1 MDKGTAT
8 GWEQLLARTL
18 PLEPSAHASA
28 NERPDASTSAAV
40 GHRPGYVSARR
51 SPVFVNSQ
59 HSGLTAMIDL
69 TGRPAT
75 LPQSPVDADLPLPP
89 EPSDRQGP
97 ETLRTRALAWL
108 PVLTLVVVLTTQA
121 MLSLRLITSFTAFND
136 EALYIGAGRL
146 EWLHWLHGTP
156 IPLYQT
162 FFSGAP
168 ALYPALGSLANGV
181 GGLTGA
187 RLLSLGFMLG
197 ATLLLWSTARRL
209 YDWPTASLAAGI
221 WAVLGPTQHL
231 GAYATYDAMAVFLV
245 ALSAWFAT
253 GRRDK
258 DDATGWILAAAA
270 TLAVANATKYASTI
284 FDPVVICLAV
294 VSAWPRPGGKIALR
308 RGTLL
313 TASLIG
319 LLALLI
325 RLGGPLYL
333 RGIEQTTL
341 ERSSNASS
349 MLTVLDQSWHWI
361 GAVALLAAVGAVL
374 SWRGPNRVLN
384 VLLAGAV
391 LLVPAEQAR
400 IHTVTSLNKHVD
412 FGAWFAAIVAGYAI
426 RMIATL
432 PRQTYLK
439 IGAVCGCVLGLFAES
454 KASIVQAQQMTYGYW
469 PNEARLVDAL
479 RPLTARGGTFL
490 AEGQYIP
497 EFYLRTTRWQDWS
510 NTRSVILPGGKT
522 INVPVNGTGDPAVYK
537 SLISAHY
544 FSVVLLTFTD
554 TTTLDDDIAAD
565 LAHTSGYRVAATIP
579 FGPTRRGNYTIWVY
593 QPGSGRSVS

>member
-1 MDKGTAT
+1 MDNGTAT
-8 GWEQLLARTL
+8 GWEQLLTRTL
-18 PLEPSAHASA
+18 PPEQSPRRPAD
-28 NERPDASTSAAV
+28 ERN
-40 GHRPGYVSARR
+40 SARSADFAR
-51 SPVFVNSQ
+51 SQ
-59 HSGLTAMIDL
+59 QTGLTAMIDL
-69 TGRPAT
+69 ASAPAILPPPPAGADPPLPSEPSARPAPDT
-75 LPQSPVDADLPLPP
+75 LK
-89 EPSDRQGP
+89 
-97 ETLRTRALAWL
+97 TRALAWL
-108 PVLTLVVVLTTQA
+108 PVLTLVVILTTQA
-121 MLSLRLITSFTAFND
+121 MLSARLITSFTAFND

-156 IPLYQT
+156 SPLYQT

-168 ALYPALGSLANGV
+168 VLYPALGALASGI
-181 GGLTGA
+181 GGLTAA

-197 ATLLLWSTARRL
+197 ATVLLWSTTRRL

-231 GAYATYDAMAVFLV
+231 GAYATYDAMALFLV
-245 ALSAWFAT
+245 ALAAWFAT

-258 DDATGWILAAAA
+258 EDATGWILSAAV
-270 TLAVANATKYASTI
+270 TLAVANATKYASAI
-284 FDPVVICLAV
+284 FDPVVIALAV
-294 VSAWPRPGGKIALR
+294 VSAWPKPGGKIALR

-313 TASLIG
+313 AASLIA

-341 ERSSNASS
+341 ERSSNTSPIL
-349 MLTVLDQSWHWI
+349 MVIDQSWHWI
-361 GAVALLAAVGAVL
+361 GVTAVL
-374 SWRGPNRVLN
+374 AGIAVIVSWRGSQRMLTI
-384 VLLAGAV
+384 LLATAV

-412 FGAWFAAIVAGYAI
+412 FGAWFAAMAAGYAI
-426 RMIATL
+426 RVIVTRPPQM
-432 PRQTYLK
+432 YLR
-439 IGAVCGCVLGLFAES
+439 IGAICACVLGLFAQS
-454 KASIVQAQQMTYGYW
+454 KAGVLQARQMTYGYW
-469 PNEARLVDAL
+469 PNEARLVAVL
-479 RPLTARGGTFL
+479 RPLTSRGGMFL

-510 NTRSVILPGGKT
+510 NTRSVILPGGKS
-522 INVPVNGTGDPAVYK
+522 INVPVNGIGDPAVYK

-554 TTTLDDDIAAD
+554 TVALDNDIATD
-565 LAHTSGYRVAATIP
+565 LARTSGYRIAATIP

-593 QPGSGRSVS
+593 QPGTGRSVS

>member
-1 MDKGTAT
+1 MDNGTAT
-8 GWEQLLARTL
+8 GWEQLPTRTL
-18 PLEPSAHASA
+18 PPEQSSNASPDKRGTATFVRLQHA
-28 NERPDASTSAAV
+28 
-40 GHRPGYVSARR
+40 
-51 SPVFVNSQ
+51 
-59 HSGLTAMIDL
+59 GLTAMIDIAKPPPSL
-69 TGRPAT
+69 SHSPADVDPPLLSEPIDRPA
-75 LPQSPVDADLPLPP
+75 
-89 EPSDRQGP
+89 P
-97 ETLRTRALAWL
+97 ETLKTRALAWL
-108 PVLTLVVVLTTQA
+108 PVLTLVVILTTQA
-121 MLSLRLITSFTAFND
+121 MLSARLITSFTAFND

-156 IPLYQT
+156 GPLYQT

-168 ALYPALGSLANGV
+168 VLYPALGALANGV
-181 GGLTGA
+181 GGLTAA

-197 ATLLLWSTARRL
+197 ATILLWSMTRRL
-209 YDWPTASLAAGI
+209 YDWRTASLAAGV

-231 GAYATYDAMAVFLV
+231 GAYATYDAMALFLV

-258 DDATGWILAAAA
+258 EDATGWILAAAA
-270 TLAVANATKYASTI
+270 TLAVANATKYASAI
-284 FDPVVICLAV
+284 FDPVVIALAV
-294 VSAWPRPGGKIALR
+294 VSAWPRPGGKAALR

-313 TASLIG
+313 TASLTG

-341 ERSSNASS
+341 KRSSNNSP

-361 GAVALLAAVGAVL
+361 GAVGLLAAVAVVL
-374 SWRGPNRVLN
+374 SWRGPHRMLT
-384 VLLAGAV
+384 LLLTGAV

-412 FGAWFAAIVAGYAI
+412 FGAWFAAIAAGYAI
-426 RMIATL
+426 RLIATQS
-432 PRQTYLK
+432 RHTYLRV
-439 IGAVCGCVLGLFAES
+439 GAVCACVLGLFAES
-454 KASIVQAQQMTYGYW
+454 KVGIVQAQQMTYGYW
-469 PNEARLVDAL
+469 PNESRLVATL
-479 RPLTARGGTFL
+479 WPLTAHGGMFL

-522 INVPVNGTGDPAVYK
+522 INVPVNGTGNPAVYK

-554 TTTLDDDIAAD
+554 TVTLDNDIATD
-565 LAHTSGYRVAATIP
+565 LAHTSGYRIAATIP

-593 QPGSGRSVS
+593 QSGSGRSVS